1 MCCKELAH
9 MIMEV
14 DKSKICSVV
23 LQAPDTGES
32 MVQMKPEVILLKN
45 FLLLEKDWS
54 FVLFRPST
62 DWLRSMH
69 IVEVNLLCSTVTTL
83 NISVKVLVAQS
94 CPTLCNP
101 MDCSPPGSSVCGI
114 LQARIQEWV
123 AIPFSRESS

>member
-1 MCCKELAH
+1 

-23 LQAPDTGES
+23 LQAPDTGEL
-32 MVQMKPEVILLKN
+32 MVQKKPEVILLKN

-69 IVEVNLLCSTVTTL
+69 IALFKSYRF
-83 NISVKVLVAQS
+83 KY
-94 CPTLCNP
+94 
-101 MDCSPPGSSVCGI
+101 
-114 LQARIQEWV
+114 
-123 AIPFSRESS
+123 

>member
-1 MCCKELAH
+1 

-69 IVEVNLLCSTVTTL
+69 IVEVNLLCSTVTAL
-83 NISVKVLVAQS
+83 NISVKVLVALS
-94 CPTLCNP
+94 CPTLCDP
-101 MDCSPPGSSVCGI
+101 MDCSPPGSSVCRI
-114 LQARIQEWV
+114 FQARIQ
-123 AIPFSRESS
+123 

>member
-1 MCCKELAH
+1 

-54 FVLFRPST
+54 FV
-62 DWLRSMH
+62 
-69 IVEVNLLCSTVTTL
+69 
-83 NISVKVLVAQS
+83 SVLGKIN
-94 CPTLCNP
+94 C
-101 MDCSPPGSSVCGI
+101 
-114 LQARIQEWV
+114 LQDYLGK
-123 AIPFSRESS
+123 